1 MKKTALFL
9 ALLALPA
16 LADETP
22 ETLLIRQA
30 LDSDKFGHRRGEVD
44 LALAAFAPRVVVY
57 AGNRSADPR
66 AWRVLHENR
75 EALERAVEQELRANR
90 YDHERLVPYIHV
102 RGRQALVTTLD
113 SGQVV
118 DRQTGESRPV
128 RTERL
133 WTFAKF
139 EDKWLATGVVLDIGS
154 ELLPPAQGSAP
165 AEIVRVLKEEEEA
178 WEKGSAGAIAGLFDE
193 NFIGGD
199 GAGQL
204 SPDKWVLLFSGAEE
218 LEKWLEKR
226 LQRTRYAIDRQVVH
240 AYLSPAGGEALA
252 LTREQVFATYE
263 DGPAT
268 HRLERSVLWS
278 LSRQSGSWKITGV
291 FYRLGL
297 PE

>member
-1 MKKTALFL
+1 MKKFALSF

-66 AWRVLHENR
+66 AWTVLHEDR
-75 EALERAVEQELRANR
+75 ESLEAAVAQDLRANR
-90 YDHERLVPYIHV
+90 YDIERLVPFIHV
-102 RGRQALVTTLD
+102 RGKQAMVTTVD

-118 DRQTGESRPV
+118 DRQSGAGRPL

-139 EDKWLATGVVLDIGS
+139 EDKWLATGVVLDLGA
-154 ELLPPAQGSAP
+154 EPLPAAQGSAP
-165 AEIVRVLKEEEEA
+165 AQIAQVLQEEEAA
-178 WEKGSAGAIAGLFDE
+178 WEKGSASAIAGLFDE
-193 NFIGGD
+193 NFMGGD

-204 SPDKWVLLFSGAEE
+204 RPDKWVLLFSGAEE

-226 LQRTRYAIDRQVVH
+226 LQRTRYTIDRQLIH
-240 AYLSPAGGEALA
+240 AYMSPAGGEALA
-252 LTREQVFATYE
+252 LTRDQVRATYE
-263 DGPAT
+263 GGPAT
-268 HRLERSVLWS
+268 HELERAVLWT
-278 LSRQSGSWKITGV
+278 LSRQSGSWKITGM